1 MPDEFMSPLLRGRR
15 LAAELR
21 RLRDAQPGGPTLD
34 DVAKQLHWS
43 TSRLSKYETARVIP
57 KPDELT
63 QLLDRYGVTGERQS
77 ELGTLAAEAAR
88 RGWWEDYADLLPAE
102 LVALIGMETEAQSAL
117 VWLLEVVPGLLQTEK
132 YAREVN
138 RGYGDMTRLTPRQ
151 MDRRVQV
158 RLARQRILY
167 RDPPF
172 QYSVVLDESAL
183 IRRIGS
189 NAVMREQLDRLIQ
202 LADLPAVTLR
212 VKPLDSLYEIVTSS
226 FVLLHFGEL
235 YATRL
240 PDVVY
245 VEGMTSNQ
253 FEDEAATF
261 RYQLAFDSL
270 RRSALNPQASLERIA
285 DIARQTWA

>member
-1 MPDEFMSPLLRGRR
+1 MPDEFMSPMLRGRR

-21 RLRDAQPGGPTLD
+21 RLREAQPGGPTLD
-34 DVAKQLHWS
+34 DVARRLGWS
-43 TSRLSKYETARVIP
+43 TSRLSKYETARVVP
-57 KPDELT
+57 KPEELSL
-63 QLLDRYGVTGERQS
+63 LLDQYGVTDERKS
-77 ELGTLAAEAAR
+77 ELGALAEEAAG
-88 RGWWEDYADLLPAE
+88 RGWWDSYSDVLNPE
-102 LVALIGMETEAQSAL
+102 LSALIGMETEARSAQ
-117 VWLLEVVPGLLQTEK
+117 VWHLEVVPGLLQTEH

-138 RGYGDMTRLTPRQ
+138 RGYGDMARLTPRQ
-151 MDRRVQV
+151 MERRVRA

-183 IRRIGS
+183 RRRIGS

-202 LADLPAVTLR
+202 LAELPAVTLQ

-226 FVLLHFGEL
+226 FVLLHFGEV
-235 YATRL
+235 YATML

-245 VEGMTSNQ
+245 VEGMTSNE

-261 RYQLAFDSL
+261 TYQLAFDSL
-270 RRSALNPQASLERIA
+270 RRSALDSQQSLERIA
-285 DIARQTWA
+285 DIARHTWT